1 MLPTAVVALNRAVAL
16 PEVDGPE
23 TAISVVDAL
32 SIDDRYV
39 PLHAARGELLIR
51 LGRNS
56 EAATAFRMAESLS
69 KNETE
74 RAHFRRRMQA
84 VSA

>member
-1 MLPTAVVALNRAVAL
+1 
-16 PEVDGPE
+16 
-23 TAISVVDAL
+23 VVDAL

-39 PLHAARGELLIR
+39 PLHAVRGELLTR
-51 LGRNS
+51 LGRNG
-56 EAATAFRMAESLS
+56 EAAAAFRMAESLS

-74 RAHFRRRMQA
+74 RAHFRRRLQA